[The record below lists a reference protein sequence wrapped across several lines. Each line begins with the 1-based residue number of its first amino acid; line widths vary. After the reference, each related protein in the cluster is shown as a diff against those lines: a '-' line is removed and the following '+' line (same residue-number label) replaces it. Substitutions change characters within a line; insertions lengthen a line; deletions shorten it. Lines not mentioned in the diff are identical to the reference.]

1 MPLLEVLATVNRYS
15 SFLDEF
21 QHWQQ
26 RHHRG
31 RPSPK
36 TFYAGL
42 IGIGCTIGSRKM
54 ARISHSIN
62 ESELEHTINWY
73 FSVDNTHAAND
84 RVLRHIDRLEL
95 PNISCRSSD
104 RLHTSSDGQKFEVRA
119 ESLNANYSF
128 KYFGK
133 GQGVSVYSFIDERD
147 LLFHSLVFSAGER
160 ESAYVID
167 GLMHND
173 VVRSDIHSTD
183 SFGFSEAIFGVSH
196 LLGFSYAPRL
206 KNLKRQRLYA
216 FKSRRDIDRSA
227 WKIKPTGY
235 IDAELI
241 EQNWDDILRLIAT
254 IMLKETTASEI
265 FRRLNSYSQ
274 QHALYRALKAFGKI
288 IKSTFILRY
297 IDEVELRKAIERQL
311 NKIEHAHRF
320 TRAVSVGNPREFI
333 QAEKQEQEIAEGC
346 KRLIKNCITCWNY
359 LYLSQKLAETDD
371 LERREALL
379 QAIANGSVVSW
390 QHINLL
396 GEYDFSDDKLEDS
409 VGIKP
414 PKLTA

>member
-1 MPLLEVLATVNRYS
+1 
-15 SFLDEF
+15 
-21 QHWQQ
+21 
-26 RHHRG
+26 
-31 RPSPK
+31 
-36 TFYAGL
+36 
-42 IGIGCTIGSRKM
+42 M

-84 RVLRHIDRLEL
+84 QVLRLIDRLEL
-95 PNISCRSSD
+95 PNISRRSSD
-104 RLHTSSDGQKFEVRA
+104 RLHTSSDGQKFEVRT

-265 FRRLNSYSQ
+265 FRRLLWQDHQIHLHSP
-274 QHALYRALKAFGKI
+274 L
-288 IKSTFILRY
+288 
-297 IDEVELRKAIERQL
+297 
-311 NKIEHAHRF
+311 HR
-320 TRAVSVGNPREFI
+320 RG
-333 QAEKQEQEIAEGC
+333 
-346 KRLIKNCITCWNY
+346 
-359 LYLSQKLAETDD
+359 
-371 LERREALL
+371 
-379 QAIANGSVVSW
+379 
-390 QHINLL
+390 
-396 GEYDFSDDKLEDS
+396 
-409 VGIKP
+409 
-414 PKLTA
+414 